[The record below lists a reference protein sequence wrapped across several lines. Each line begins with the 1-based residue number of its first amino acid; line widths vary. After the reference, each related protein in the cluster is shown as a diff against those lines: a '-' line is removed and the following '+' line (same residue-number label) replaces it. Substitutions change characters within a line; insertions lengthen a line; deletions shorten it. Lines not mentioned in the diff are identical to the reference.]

1 MNTNSPFPKI
11 LLLSVAILLCSTL
24 SMDAIAQKESKQ
36 ERKARQAQ
44 EQEEQYKFAKKAM
57 FDTAFLIPAQTI
69 QFVNTSLIPVSGT
82 INYLQ
87 LNGNKSVLQI
97 GSEISSEPGLN
108 KLGGFTLKG
117 DVRNIKISEKKN
129 RIFVTYTLS
138 GLIGTARIAVSITG
152 SSKANIDVDG
162 MFSGRAFTMRGT
174 LVNLGESKTFE
185 GTEF

>member
-1 MNTNSPFPKI
+1 MNIKSPFSKI

-24 SMDAIAQKESKQ
+24 SMDAFAQKESKQ

-44 EQEEQYKFAKKAM
+44 EQEEQYELAKKAM
-57 FDTAFLIPAQTI
+57 YDTAFLIPAQTI
-69 QFVNTSLIPVSGT
+69 QFTNSGLIPVSGT

-87 LNGNKSVLQI
+87 LNGNNSVLQI
-97 GSEISSEPGLN
+97 GSEIGSEPGLN
-108 KLGGFTLKG
+108 NLGGFTLKG
-117 DVRNIKISEKKN
+117 NVTNLKISEKKN
-129 RIFVTYTLS
+129 RIFLTYTLS
-138 GLIGTARIAVSITG
+138 GLIGIARIAVSLTG
-152 SSKANIDVDG
+152 SNKANIDIDG